1 MIFSF
6 ILQSGNIN
14 VIEKNNA
21 SDMCRHFDLPNTLL
35 TNLQSFGKS
44 GKSDK
49 TTELELVL
57 QLNNIDVG
65 VFSETWATDSAIK
78 SLEFEDYTM
87 FHSIRDNCRRSSGGL
102 SIFVKST
109 FPAKKLDII
118 VPDHLEVLYV
128 SLRPNKLP
136 RSVSNIVL
144 IGLYYPGTNSIYAP
158 PQEDLILHINESIQF
173 LYNKFSKPLIMLLG
187 DFNDL
192 KIIDISETCSLKQ
205 VVTVPTRKNAI
216 LDLILTNLDNNLY
229 KDPITLPSIGTS
241 DHLCVVYEPK
251 NYVKQETTKKK
262 ISVRKFKQ
270 SAKIGFGAWITQ
282 FDWSVL
288 FKLNCVNKKVM
299 YFSSITWEMVEKFF
313 PVKTIT
319 ISSSDKE
326 WMTLKIKNLII
337 MRQKSHKLDNK
348 EMRNHLAKRVRQ
360 EIRKAKIDFHTSK
373 AHLFHMSN
381 PKEWYNHINK
391 LMGNK
396 NQMLNFTNI
405 PELANKC
412 YDDQLKIVNEHF
424 ARICKMYPPINENVM
439 LNDDLIEKN
448 IPSISE
454 LETFKL
460 LNKYSKKSLG
470 HGDLPK
476 SIIQEFAPELATP
489 FCDIINCSL
498 KSNIFPDAYKKA
510 EIIPIPKVN
519 PPLSLSDLR
528 PISKT
533 PIGGK
538 MIEKVLVSELEKDVK
553 GKLDSSQYGNCGG
566 SGTTHYLIKL
576 TDQAFK
582 STDIGDATSAI
593 MIDYAK
599 AFDYVDHNILIQKLV
614 SMGVRK
620 SIVKLFI
627 YFLTNRSHNTSI
639 FAKKSEF
646 LGITCGVPQ
655 GTVSG
660 PRLFV
665 ILINGDKCPLVT
677 NLKFVDDK
685 TLVHSYSGDP
695 TKNSARGLRNRIGG
709 NLKRQNDNQ

>member
-1 MIFSF
+1 
-6 ILQSGNIN
+6 
-14 VIEKNNA
+14 
-21 SDMCRHFDLPNTLL
+21 
-35 TNLQSFGKS
+35 
-44 GKSDK
+44 
-49 TTELELVL
+49 
-57 QLNNIDVG
+57 
-65 VFSETWATDSAIK
+65 
-78 SLEFEDYTM
+78 
-87 FHSIRDNCRRSSGGL
+87 
-102 SIFVKST
+102 
-109 FPAKKLDII
+109 
-118 VPDHLEVLYV
+118 
-128 SLRPNKLP
+128 
-136 RSVSNIVL
+136 
-144 IGLYYPGTNSIYAP
+144 
-158 PQEDLILHINESIQF
+158 
-173 LYNKFSKPLIMLLG
+173 
-187 DFNDL
+187 
-192 KIIDISETCSLKQ
+192 
-205 VVTVPTRKNAI
+205 
-216 LDLILTNLDNNLY
+216 
-229 KDPITLPSIGTS
+229 
-241 DHLCVVYEPK
+241 
-251 NYVKQETTKKK
+251 
-262 ISVRKFKQ
+262 
-270 SAKIGFGAWITQ
+270 
-282 FDWSVL
+282 
-288 FKLNCVNKKVM
+288 
-299 YFSSITWEMVEKFF
+299 MVEKFF

-337 MRQKSHKLDNK
+337 MRQKSHKLENK

-627 YFLTNRSHNTSI
+627 SFLTNRSHNTSI
-639 FAKKSEF
+639 FGKKSEF

-695 TKNSARGLRNRIGG
+695 TKTLQEALEMELEETSKDKMIINESKCHSFTVNFSKHNTGPQ
-709 NLKRQNDNQ
+709 NLKLNDKIIQPVKKIKLLGVMLTTDLKWLANTEYICTKLNQRMYLFNKLKKFGVTIDELIAAWKTMLRPTTEYAVPLWHPGLTECDSNQIELLQKKALMFILGCTYMDYKRYYKLGNELFTYENILDKFGLTTLKDRREVLTNKFAITTARNAKHDDMFIKKQSRNIKTRNMFVIEEPFCYTDRYYKSAIPYMSRILNGVFLSKKKAEF